1 MDRMRRKFLMMLLTG
16 FCLLSS
22 CRNNEDSNN
31 SGEVYA
37 KYSIWGEEGKEF
49 VNAFF
54 QFQSEGPEGRTL
66 LLKEP
71 AKVFLDDHLLIP
83 DSARETGVFYE
94 LQIPV

>member
-1 MDRMRRKFLMMLLTG
+1 MDMMQWKFLIMLLIG
-16 FCLLSS
+16 FCFLSS
-22 CRNNEDSNN
+22 CKDNDDRSN

-54 QFQSEGPEGRTL
+54 QFQSGGPDGKTL

-71 AKVFLDDHLLIP
+71 SKVFLDDHLLIA
-83 DSARETGVFYE
+83 DSALETGVF
-94 LQIPV
+94 